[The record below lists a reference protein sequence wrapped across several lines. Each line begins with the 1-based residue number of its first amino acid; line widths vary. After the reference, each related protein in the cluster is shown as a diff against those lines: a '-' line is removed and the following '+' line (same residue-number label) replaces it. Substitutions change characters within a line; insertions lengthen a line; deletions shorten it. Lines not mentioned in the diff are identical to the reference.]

1 MQVLSESQWNFDRN
15 GIKNTKIC
23 MEWKNNQRFQKNL
36 EEDEQNYSL
45 CISISKSISK
55 LQQLKVYGIGIR
67 TNT

>member
-1 MQVLSESQWNFDRN
+1 MQVLSESQWKFDRN
-15 GIKNTKIC
+15 EIKYPKIC
-23 MEWKNNQRFQKNL
+23 MEWKNNQCFQKNL

-45 CISISKSISK
+45 YISISKSISK